1 MQDGGYSS
9 TVERFD
15 TTTGTWEVLD
25 NMLNARCQ
33 AGYAVAHG
41 KIYVVGGL
49 GDNLIGPPGGL
60 KSVEVYDPQRDSWA
74 SLPDMYFP
82 RYVPAAAYQRA
93 SSLTFFVFSIQ

>member
-15 TTTGTWEVLD
+15 TVSGSWEVMD
-25 NMLNARCQ
+25 TMLHARCQ
-33 AGYAVAHG
+33 AGYTVAHG

-60 KSVEVYDPQRDSWA
+60 KSVEFYDPQLDAWTG
-74 SLPDMYFP
+74 LPDMYFS
-82 RYVPAAAYQRA
+82 RCESIVESA
-93 SSLTFFVFSIQ
+93 FSIFLETN